1 MRQSAV
7 SRDARTHQDG
17 TALPLPIRHQRMEPF
32 HAAGE
37 SLTLDRIELH
47 VQDLVAVVQHG
58 GDDRVDLPG
67 VLVLA
72 LERLVQELREAVQH
86 HDVYLAVFGREAC
99 AHGLGVLEH
108 AVTPVLLR
116 LVFELFFTRAEDSHD
131 ASFRMVNDGE
141 SASLGHRIAWG
152 RLRSLSTWVSGLQVG
167 RQTGAQLILLL

>member
-17 TALPLPIRHQRMEPF
+17 TALPLPIRHQRMESL

-37 SLTLDRIELH
+37 PLALDRIELY
-47 VQDLVAVVQHG
+47 VQDFVAVVLHG
-58 GDDRVDLPG
+58 RDNRVDLPG

-72 LERLVQELREAVQH
+72 LERLVQELRETIQH
-86 HDVYLAVFGREAC
+86 YNVHLAVLGREAC
-99 AHGLGVLEH
+99 AYGLGVLEH

-131 ASFRMVNDGE
+131 AFFRMVNDGE
-141 SASLGHRIAWG
+141 PASLGHRIAWG
-152 RLRSLSTWVSGLQVG
+152 QLRSLSTWVSGLQVG
-167 RQTGAQLILLL
+167 

>member
-37 SLTLDRIELH
+37 SLALDRIELY
-47 VQDLVAVVQHG
+47 VQDFIAVVLHG
-58 GDDRVDLPG
+58 ADDRVDLPG

-72 LERLVQELREAVQH
+72 LECLVQEFREAVQH
-86 HDVYLAVFGREAC
+86 HDVYLAVLGREAC

-108 AVTPVLLR
+108 AVIPVLLC
-116 LVFELFFTRAEDSHD
+116 LVFELFLTRSKDSHD
-131 ASFRMVNDGE
+131 ASFQTAGGGE
-141 SASLGHRIAWG
+141 PAPLKTS
-152 RLRSLSTWVSGLQVG
+152 
-167 RQTGAQLILLL
+167 

>member
-17 TALPLPIRHQRMEPF
+17 TALPLPIHHQRMKPL

-37 SLTLDRIELH
+37 SLALDRIELY
-47 VQDLVAVVQHG
+47 VQDFVAVVLHG
-58 GDDRVDLPG
+58 RDNRVDLPG

-72 LERLVQELREAVQH
+72 LERLVQEFRETIQH
-86 HDVYLAVFGREAC
+86 YNVHLAVLGCEAR

-108 AVTPVLLR
+108 AVVPVLLR
-116 LVFELFFTRAEDSHD
+116 LILELFLARAEDSHD
-131 ASFRMVNDGE
+131 ASFRMVNGGE
-141 SASLGHRIAWG
+141 PASLGHRIAWG

>member
-1 MRQSAV
+1 MLSLRP
-7 SRDARTHQDG
+7 
-17 TALPLPIRHQRMEPF
+17 LLPIRHQRMESL

-37 SLTLDRIELH
+37 PLALDRIELY
-47 VQDLVAVVQHG
+47 VQDLVAVVLHG
-58 GDDRVDLPG
+58 ADNRVDLPG

-72 LERLVQELREAVQH
+72 LERLVQGFRETIQH
-86 HDVYLAVFGREAC
+86 YNVHLAVLGREAC
-99 AHGLGVLEH
+99 AYGLGVLEH

-141 SASLGHRIAWG
+141 PASLGHRIALG

-167 RQTGAQLILLL
+167 RQTAV

>member
-7 SRDARTHQDG
+7 SRGARTHQDG
-17 TALPLPIRHQRMEPF
+17 TALPLPIHHQRMKPL

-37 SLTLDRIELH
+37 SLALDRIELY
-47 VQDLVAVVQHG
+47 VQDFVAVVLHG
-58 GDDRVDLPG
+58 RDNRVDLPG

-72 LERLVQELREAVQH
+72 LERLVEELREAVQH
-86 HDVYLAVFGREAC
+86 YNVHLAVLGREAC
-99 AHGLGVLEH
+99 AYGLGVLEH

-141 SASLGHRIAWG
+141 PASLGHRIAWG